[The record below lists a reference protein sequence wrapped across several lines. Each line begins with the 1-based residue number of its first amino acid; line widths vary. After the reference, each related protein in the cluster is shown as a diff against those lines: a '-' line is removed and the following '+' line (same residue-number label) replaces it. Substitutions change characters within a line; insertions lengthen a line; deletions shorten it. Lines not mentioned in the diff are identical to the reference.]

1 MFDFVRKHTRIMQF
15 LLFLLI
21 FPSFVLFGLEGYT
34 RLQEKGAAVATVGGV
49 DVLQGEWD
57 AAHRNEV
64 ERVRASNPQVDVK
77 QLDTPE
83 ARYAVLERLVQQK
96 VFALA
101 AEKSRLMTLDGK
113 LARALQEDPMIASLR
128 TSDGKLDVERYR
140 QLVGAQGMTPEM
152 FESRVRNDLSS
163 RQVLAGLNG
172 SGLAMSSMADAW
184 VQTFLAQ
191 RDASLLRF
199 RSDDY
204 VARVKPTDAELLA
217 YYQANVS
224 AFQVPEQMDVEYV
237 LLDTE
242 ALKKMVVLKEDDLR
256 TYYTQNQVRLAGQE
270 QRRAS
275 HILLTVPANAS
286 EAERVRT
293 REKAQELLAQLKKS
307 PDSFADLAR
316 KHSQDPGSAER
327 GGDLDFFA
335 RGAMVKPF
343 DEAVFAMEKGQISDV
358 VESEFGYHL
367 IRLMDIKR
375 PKSKSFEEL
384 RPEMELDLRKQQA
397 QRLFAEKAELFT
409 NTVYEQSDS
418 LKPVADKLGL
428 EIRRVK
434 SLQRSMVDK
443 GNPVAHPKVLEA
455 LFAPDAIER
464 KRNTEAVEI
473 GANQLVS
480 ARVVR
485 YAPATAQPFEDVA
498 NKVRMRLVSVK
509 ASEMA
514 RAEGLAK
521 LDALQK
527 TPPAESFKDKVLV
540 SRMESAKLGMPLVDV
555 VLRADVSKLP
565 VLVGVDLGAEGY
577 AIARIEK
584 VRAVDLSKEAAAA
597 PLRQQYVQAMM
608 TMETQA
614 YYEWLKKELKV
625 NILAPKPG
633 VSKVAS

>member
-633 VSKVAS
+633 ISKVAS

>member
-34 RLQEKGAAVATVGGV
+34 RFQEKGAAVATVGGV
-49 DVLQGEWD
+49 DVLQSEWD

-64 ERVRASNPQVDVK
+64 ERVRASSPQVDVK

-83 ARYAVLERLVQQK
+83 AKYAVLERLVQQK

-101 AEKSRLMTLDGK
+101 AEKYRLMTLDGK
-113 LARALQEDPMIASLR
+113 LARALQEDPTIASLR
-128 TSDGKLDVERYR
+128 SPDGKLDVERYR
-140 QLVGAQGMTPEM
+140 QLVAAQGMTPEM
-152 FESRVRNDLSS
+152 FEARVRSDLST
-163 RQVLAGLNG
+163 RQVLAGLSG
-172 SGLAMSSMADAW
+172 SGLKMSAMADAW
-184 VQTFLAQ
+184 AQTFLAQ
-191 RDASLLRF
+191 REASVLRF
-199 RSDDY
+199 RASEY
-204 VARVKPTDAELLA
+204 VARIKPTDAELQS

-237 LLDTE
+237 VLDAD
-242 ALKKMVVLKEDDLR
+242 ALKKMVVLKDDDLR
-256 TYYTQNQVRLAGQE
+256 TYYTQNQARLAGQE

-275 HILLTVPANAS
+275 HILLTVPAKAS
-286 EAERVRT
+286 EAERT
-293 REKAQELLAQLKKS
+293 QAREKAQDLLAQLKKS
-307 PDSFADLAR
+307 PESFADMAR
-316 KHSQDPGSAER
+316 KHSQDPGSADR

-343 DEAVFAMEKGQISDV
+343 DDAVFALEKGQISDV

-367 IRLMDIKR
+367 IRLTDIKR
-375 PKSKSFEEL
+375 PKTKSFEEL
-384 RPEMELDLRKQQA
+384 KPEMEADLRKQQA

-418 LKPVADKLGL
+418 LKPVAEKLGL
-428 EIRRVK
+428 EIRQVK
-434 SLQRSMVDK
+434 ALQRAAVNK
-443 GNPVAHPKVLEA
+443 GSPLAHPKVLES
-455 LFAPDAIER
+455 LFSPDAIER

-473 GANQLVS
+473 GPNQLIS
-480 ARVVR
+480 ARVVQ
-485 YAPATAQPFEDVA
+485 YAPAAAQPFQEVVDQ
-498 NKVRMRLVSVK
+498 VRSRLVNAK
-509 ASEMA
+509 AAEMA

-521 LDALQK
+521 LEALQK
-527 TPPAESFKDKVLV
+527 APPAEGFKEKQLV
-540 SRMESAKLGMPLVDV
+540 SRMESMKLGTPLVDA
-555 VLRADVSKLP
+555 VLRADVAKLP
-565 VLVGVDLGAEGY
+565 VLVGVDLGSEGY

-625 NILAPKPG
+625 NILAPKP
-633 VSKVAS
+633 VAVKTAS

>member
-275 HILLTVPANAS
+275 HILLTVQTNAS

>member
-1 MFDFVRKHTRIMQF
+1 
-15 LLFLLI
+15 
-21 FPSFVLFGLEGYT
+21 
-34 RLQEKGAAVATVGGV
+34 
-49 DVLQGEWD
+49 
-57 AAHRNEV
+57 
-64 ERVRASNPQVDVK
+64 
-77 QLDTPE
+77 
-83 ARYAVLERLVQQK
+83 
-96 VFALA
+96 
-101 AEKSRLMTLDGK
+101 
-113 LARALQEDPMIASLR
+113 
-128 TSDGKLDVERYR
+128 
-140 QLVGAQGMTPEM
+140 
-152 FESRVRNDLSS
+152 
-163 RQVLAGLNG
+163 
-172 SGLAMSSMADAW
+172 
-184 VQTFLAQ
+184 
-191 RDASLLRF
+191 
-199 RSDDY
+199 
-204 VARVKPTDAELLA
+204 
-217 YYQANVS
+217 
-224 AFQVPEQMDVEYV
+224 
-237 LLDTE
+237 
-242 ALKKMVVLKEDDLR
+242 
-256 TYYTQNQVRLAGQE
+256 
-270 QRRAS
+270 
-275 HILLTVPANAS
+275 
-286 EAERVRT
+286 
-293 REKAQELLAQLKKS
+293 
-307 PDSFADLAR
+307 
-316 KHSQDPGSAER
+316 
-327 GGDLDFFA
+327 
-335 RGAMVKPF
+335 
-343 DEAVFAMEKGQISDV
+343 
-358 VESEFGYHL
+358 
-367 IRLMDIKR
+367 
-375 PKSKSFEEL
+375 
-384 RPEMELDLRKQQA
+384 
-397 QRLFAEKAELFT
+397 
-409 NTVYEQSDS
+409 
-418 LKPVADKLGL
+418 
-428 EIRRVK
+428 
-434 SLQRSMVDK
+434 
-443 GNPVAHPKVLEA
+443 VAHPKVLEA

>member
-49 DVLQGEWD
+49 DVLQSEWD

-275 HILLTVPANAS
+275 HILLTVQTNAS

>member
-34 RLQEKGAAVATVGGV
+34 RFQEKGAAVATVGGV
-49 DVLQGEWD
+49 DVLQSEWD

-64 ERVRASNPQVDVK
+64 ERVRASSPQVDVK

-83 ARYAVLERLVQQK
+83 AKYAVLERLVQQK

-101 AEKSRLMTLDGK
+101 AEKYHLMTLDGK
-113 LARALQEDPMIASLR
+113 LARALQEDPTIASLR
-128 TSDGKLDVERYR
+128 SPDGKLDVERYR
-140 QLVGAQGMTPEM
+140 QLVAAQGMTPEM
-152 FESRVRNDLSS
+152 FEARVRSDLST
-163 RQVLAGLNG
+163 RQVLAGLSG
-172 SGLAMSSMADAW
+172 SGLKMSAMADAW
-184 VQTFLAQ
+184 AQTFLAQ
-191 RDASLLRF
+191 REASVLRF
-199 RSDDY
+199 RAGEY
-204 VARVKPTDAELLA
+204 VARIKPTDAELQS

-237 LLDTE
+237 VLDAD
-242 ALKKMVVLKEDDLR
+242 ALKKMVVLKDDDLR
-256 TYYTQNQVRLAGQE
+256 TYYTQNQARLAGQE

-275 HILLTVPANAS
+275 HILLTVPAKAS
-286 EAERVRT
+286 EAERT
-293 REKAQELLAQLKKS
+293 QAREKAQDLLAQLKKS
-307 PDSFADLAR
+307 PESFADLAR
-316 KHSQDPGSAER
+316 KHSQDPGSADR

-343 DEAVFAMEKGQISDV
+343 DDAVFALEKGQISDV

-367 IRLMDIKR
+367 IRLTDIKR
-375 PKSKSFEEL
+375 PKTKSFEEL
-384 RPEMELDLRKQQA
+384 KPEMEADLRKQQA

-418 LKPVADKLGL
+418 LKPVAEKLGL
-428 EIRRVK
+428 EIRQVK
-434 SLQRSMVDK
+434 ALQRAAVNK
-443 GNPVAHPKVLEA
+443 GSPLAHPKVLES
-455 LFAPDAIER
+455 LFSPDAIER

-473 GANQLVS
+473 GPNQLIS
-480 ARVVR
+480 ARVMQ
-485 YAPATAQPFEDVA
+485 YAPAAAQPFQEVVDQ
-498 NKVRMRLVSVK
+498 VRSRLVNAK
-509 ASEMA
+509 AAEMA

-521 LDALQK
+521 LEALQK
-527 TPPAESFKDKVLV
+527 APPAEGFKEKQLV
-540 SRMESAKLGMPLVDV
+540 SRMESMKLGTPLVDA
-555 VLRADVSKLP
+555 VLRADVAKLP
-565 VLVGVDLGAEGY
+565 VLVGVDLGSEGY

-625 NILAPKPG
+625 NILAPKP
-633 VSKVAS
+633 VAVKTAS